1 MIIFRGVNMK
11 LTLNSNSKFLR
22 APSIRQFS
30 SRIKNIDDCVNLT
43 IGQPDFPMPDVVKQ
57 AYINAISEDKTSYSH
72 NKGLTETRQAI
83 SQYFKR
89 RYGFFYSE
97 EEIIVTNGASE
108 ALDTS
113 LRSII
118 EPGDEI
124 LIPGPIYAGYIPLVE
139 TLGGKPIYIDTT
151 HSDFKVTPELIEA
164 YFTDQTKAILLNYPT
179 NPTGVILER
188 SEVEALVHYL
198 KTKEIFIISDEIYA
212 ENTFTGT
219 HTSFAEYEEIRDQL
233 LLIGGLSKSH
243 SATGIRIGF
252 LIGPE
257 YLIEKLTFMH
267 AYNCICANVPA
278 QIACITALNEGLEAP
293 KYMNEAYIER
303 RDYLKAKLL
312 SLGFEL
318 EAQPEGAFYIFPSIK
333 RFTNNDF
340 DFCINVLEE
349 AHVAMVPGS
358 SFTDIGKGYIRI
370 SYAYEMNVLKEGMR
384 RLELYLKEH
393 YPNVL
398 NN

>member
-1 MIIFRGVNMK
+1 MK

-151 HSDFKVTPELIEA
+151 HSDFKVTPELIET
-164 YFTDQTKAILLNYPT
+164 YFTNQTKAILLNYPT

-340 DFCINVLEE
+340 DFCVNVLEE

-398 NN
+398 DN